1 MPIARTQ
8 TRCLA
13 GRLVVAGRLVAG
25 RLVAGLVA
33 GRLVAGLWLY
43 LRHVLLEGDDALLE
57 RRRLLA
63 LRIRVE
69 RPVLA
74 EAVDHPVL
82 LELLRVRRRALK
94 VLEDHLLDPLL
105 CGLEGVGLADEA
117 GDVGEVP
124 VEGGRREV

>member
-1 MPIARTQ
+1 M
-8 TRCLA
+8 
-13 GRLVVAGRLVAG
+13 
-25 RLVAGLVA
+25 
-33 GRLVAGLWLY
+33 AGLWPY
-43 LRHVLLEGDDALLE
+43 LRHVLLERDDALLE

-117 GDVGEVP
+117 GDVGADELRDVGEVP